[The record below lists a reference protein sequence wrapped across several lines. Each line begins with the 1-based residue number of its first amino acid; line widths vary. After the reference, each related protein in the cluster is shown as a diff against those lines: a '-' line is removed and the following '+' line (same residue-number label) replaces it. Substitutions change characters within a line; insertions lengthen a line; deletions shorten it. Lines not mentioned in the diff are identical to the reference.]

1 MVPWLEYI
9 NKILT
14 PEILVVKDTERVILD
29 EPGYL
34 KNLTEILKRT
44 PKRTIANYMFF
55 RAASSS
61 LGFFTKAARKVQ
73 EDYSQEL
80 TGTTS
85 TVRKSCR
92 NFVTQFLIKTFS
104 GKILKEYYHPIPTQ
118 NFQTPRWK
126 QCVGTASGIFSS
138 VVGHLYVKKHFKE
151 EAKRAMDEMVRDIRG
166 EMDVILK
173 SIQWMDDKTRV
184 RAREKLRTMREYIG
198 YPDELLQVHL
208 LEEVYKAS
216 IQQETHIYQLLT

>member
-9 NKILT
+9 NNILT
-14 PEILVVKDTERVILD
+14 PEILVVEDTERVILD
-29 EPGYL
+29 EPGFL

-61 LGFFTKAARKVQ
+61 LGFFTEAARKVQ

-85 TVRKSCR
+85 KVGKSQ
-92 NFVTQFLIKTFS
+92 NITNISTKT
-104 GKILKEYYHPIPTQ
+104 
-118 NFQTPRWK
+118 FQTPRWK

-173 SIQWMDDKTRV
+173 NIQWMDDKTRV
-184 RAREKLRTMREYIG
+184 RAREKLRTMKEYIG

-216 IQQETHIYQLLT
+216 NF

>member
-9 NKILT
+9 NNILT
-14 PEILVVKDTERVILD
+14 PEILVVEDTERVILD
-29 EPGYL
+29 EPGFL

-61 LGFFTKAARKVQ
+61 LGFFTEAARKVQ

-85 TVRKSCR
+85 KVGKSQ
-92 NFVTQFLIKTFS
+92 NITQISTKT
-104 GKILKEYYHPIPTQ
+104 
-118 NFQTPRWK
+118 FQTPRWK

-151 EAKRAMDEMVRDIRG
+151 EAKQAMDEMVRDIRG

-173 SIQWMDDKTRV
+173 NIQWMDDKTRV
-184 RAREKLRTMREYIG
+184 RAREKLRTMKEYIG

-216 IQQETHIYQLLT
+216 NF

>member
-9 NKILT
+9 NNILT
-14 PEILVVKDTERVILD
+14 PEILVVEDTERVILD
-29 EPGYL
+29 EPGFL

-61 LGFFTKAARKVQ
+61 LGFFTEAARKVQ

-85 TVRKSCR
+85 KVGKSQ
-92 NFVTQFLIKTFS
+92 NITNISTKT
-104 GKILKEYYHPIPTQ
+104 
-118 NFQTPRWK
+118 FQTPRWK

-173 SIQWMDDKTRV
+173 NIEWMDDKTRV
-184 RAREKLRTMREYIG
+184 RAREKLRTMKEYIG

-216 IQQETHIYQLLT
+216 NF

>member
-1 MVPWLEYI
+1 MIKKLKLHLDRDLKEYAPMVPWLEYI
-9 NKILT
+9 NNILT
-14 PEILVVKDTERVILD
+14 PEILVVEDTERVILD
-29 EPGYL
+29 EPGFL

-61 LGFFTKAARKVQ
+61 LGFFTEAARKVQ

-85 TVRKSCR
+85 KVGKSQ
-92 NFVTQFLIKTFS
+92 NITNISTKT
-104 GKILKEYYHPIPTQ
+104 
-118 NFQTPRWK
+118 FQTPRWK

-173 SIQWMDDKTRV
+173 NIQWMDDKTRV

-198 YPDELLQVHL
+198 YPEELLQVHL
-208 LEEVYKAS
+208 LEEVYKVS
-216 IQQETHIYQLLT
+216 IS

>member
-1 MVPWLEYI
+1 MIKKLKLHLDRDLKEYAPMVPWLEYI
-9 NKILT
+9 NNILT
-14 PEILVVKDTERVILD
+14 PEILVVEDTERVILD
-29 EPGYL
+29 EPGFL

-61 LGFFTKAARKVQ
+61 LGFFTEAARKVQ

-85 TVRKSCR
+85 KVGKSQ
-92 NFVTQFLIKTFS
+92 NITNISTKT
-104 GKILKEYYHPIPTQ
+104 
-118 NFQTPRWK
+118 FQTPRWK

-173 SIQWMDDKTRV
+173 NIEWMDDKTRV
-184 RAREKLRTMREYIG
+184 RAREKLRTMKEYIG

-216 IQQETHIYQLLT
+216 NF